1 VDLHERHQLDMAQ
14 QVASKV
20 RAKARP
26 WRSLIALA
34 LACCGFAAAE
44 LGRHLQGLDYATMQA
59 LKYCGAAAVLVF
71 GAAAVFGLS
80 GQVRAWLR
88 PIIGA
93 AHAGVTRY
101 ALVLAGI
108 FTVLVIALNV
118 ATIPVGQL
126 VLGGAVTGVL
136 LGIAAQ
142 QSLSNL
148 FAGMVLLFARPF
160 RVGDR
165 VRLRAGALY
174 GILDG
179 TVTDISITYVRLETA
194 EGVLFVPN
202 SQALAAVVGPVP
214 ADPAV
219 PPLSDPDAARAA
231 AADGHAG
238 QPDHTQAS
246 PGGRHPLT

>member
-1 VDLHERHQLDMAQ
+1 MDLHERRQIDMAQ
-14 QVASKV
+14 QVAARVKA
-20 RAKARP
+20 RARP
-26 WRSLIALA
+26 WRSIIALA
-34 LACCGFAAAE
+34 LACCAFAAAE
-44 LGRHLQGLDYATMQA
+44 YGRHGRGLDTVTRDA
-59 LKYCGAAAVLVF
+59 LKYCGAAAFFLF
-71 GAAAVFGLS
+71 ATAAVFGLS
-80 GQVRAWLR
+80 GQVRTWVR
-88 PIIGA
+88 PLIGA
-93 AHAGVTRY
+93 AHAGVARY

-108 FTVLVIALNV
+108 FTALVLTLNL
-118 ATIPVGQL
+118 ATVPVGQL

-142 QSLSNL
+142 QSLANL

-165 VRLRAGALY
+165 VRLRAGALF
-174 GILDG
+174 GILEG

-214 ADPAV
+214 ADSAA
-219 PPLSDPDAARAA
+219 PPVSDPGAARAA
-231 AADGHAG
+231 ASDGHAS
-238 QPDHTQAS
+238 QLDHIEAS